1 MHTIIDGITDEYFP
15 VLERIRARIDELE
28 EEIYDY
34 QPKVVTEE
42 FLALKRTIILIRQ
55 AIMPQRRIFLQSMAS
70 GNLIFKKKIFHSIKI

>member
-1 MHTIIDGITDEYFP
+1 MCLNSTKYLDKGTDFLLHTIIDGITDEYFP

-34 QPKVVTEE
+34 EPKEVTEE

-55 AIMPQRRIFLQSMAS
+55 AIMPQKEF
-70 GNLIFKKKIFHSIKI
+70 FK